1 MTFGYGPAVDTHATG
16 WRVHPTVTAM
26 TQTSSSPGHALVIGA
41 GIVGLGTAWSLL
53 HDGWQVTVVDAGQPG
68 DGASGGNGA
77 QLSYSYVQPL
87 ADPGVWA
94 QLPKLLLS
102 RDSPL
107 RLRPQLDPAQW
118 AWLMSFM
125 MACRTSV
132 SRESTRE
139 LLALASHSRE
149 VFDRMRQE
157 EQLDCDFTASGK
169 LVLYPDAA
177 GLASARRQV
186 ELQAALG
193 GAEQRIVSPAEC
205 ADIEPALAHYS
216 DRIAGGVHTPSECA
230 VDCGQL
236 CMTLHQ
242 RLQASGVEFL
252 LGQPVLGWRRER
264 RRVVAV
270 RLASGEVQADVFV
283 LAAGT
288 GSAALARGL
297 GLRLPVYPLKGYS
310 ITVPVDASAA
320 PSAPH
325 VSVTD
330 LARKVVFARLGDR
343 LRVAGMA
350 ELVGENRQIDQA
362 RIESLKATTR
372 DVFPQMVLTG
382 DLQPWSGLRPAT
394 PRGLPLIGRAD
405 GGPDNLWLN
414 AGHGALG
421 LTLAMGSA
429 ERLRNLIRTA
439 SDPASRYRPA
449 PAACSV

>member
-1 MTFGYGPAVDTHATG
+1 MTNTPA
-16 WRVHPTVTAM
+16 
-26 TQTSSSPGHALVIGA
+26 SPGHVVVIGA
-41 GIVGLGTAWSLL
+41 GIVGLATAWTLSR
-53 HDGWQVTVVDAGQPG
+53 DGWQVTVIDAGQPG

-87 ADPGVWA
+87 ADPGVWV

-107 RLRPQLDPAQW
+107 RLRPQVDPAQW
-118 AWLMSFM
+118 SWLLSFM

-132 SRESTRE
+132 SRDSTRE
-139 LLALASHSRE
+139 LLALAALSRGLFE
-149 VFDRMRQE
+149 GMLQQ
-157 EQLDCDFTASGK
+157 EQLDCDFSASGK
-169 LVLYPDAA
+169 LVLYPDAV
-177 GLASARRQV
+177 GLESARRQV
-186 ELQAALG
+186 ALQAALG

-205 ADIEPALAHYS
+205 VDIEPALAHYAG
-216 DRIAGGVHTPSECA
+216 RIAGGVHTPTECA
-230 VDCGQL
+230 VDCGLL
-236 CMTLHQ
+236 CVALHQ
-242 RLQASGVEFL
+242 RLKARGVQFL
-252 LGQPVLGWRRER
+252 LGQPVLGWHQEQG
-264 RRVVAV
+264 RVKAV
-270 RLASGEVQADVFV
+270 RLGSGEVRADAFV

-310 ITVPVDASAA
+310 ITVPVDASTS
-320 PSAPH
+320 SATPR

-350 ELVGENRQIDQA
+350 ELVGEDRRVDPA

-372 DVFPQMVLTG
+372 DVFPQLNLSG

-394 PRGLPLIGRAD
+394 PRGLPLIGRVDRA
-405 GGPDNLWLN
+405 PENVWLN
-414 AGHGALG
+414 TGHGALG

-429 ERLRNLIRTA
+429 ERLRTLLRTA
-439 SDPASRYRPA
+439 SAPASRYRPA
-449 PAACSV
+449 PAACSA